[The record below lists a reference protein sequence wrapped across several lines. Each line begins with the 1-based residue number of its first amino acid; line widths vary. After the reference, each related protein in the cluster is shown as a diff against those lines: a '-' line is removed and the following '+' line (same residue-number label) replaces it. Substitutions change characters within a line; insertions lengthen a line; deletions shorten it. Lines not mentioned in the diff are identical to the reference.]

1 MDTQVQYSNSRTFVT
16 QLIQSVGRLKDI
28 ADRLVSR
35 SLETSVDM
43 KQIASELRYAICF
56 TLYDGWG
63 QGVSLV
69 ASFSCN
75 VTLQSAATVL
85 SISFGVQ

>member
-35 SLETSVDM
+35 SLEMSVDM
-43 KQIASELRYAICF
+43 KQIASELR
-56 TLYDGWG
+56 
-63 QGVSLV
+63 
-69 ASFSCN
+69 
-75 VTLQSAATVL
+75 
-85 SISFGVQ
+85 